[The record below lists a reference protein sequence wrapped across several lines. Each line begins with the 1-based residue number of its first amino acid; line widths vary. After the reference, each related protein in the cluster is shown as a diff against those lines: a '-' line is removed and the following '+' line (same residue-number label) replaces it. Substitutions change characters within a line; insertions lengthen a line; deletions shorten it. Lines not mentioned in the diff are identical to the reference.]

1 MGIGA
6 TVTTIGDVEIG
17 PLTKELIP
25 SYLCFAREAFG
36 EASYQSRPGFLR
48 WLYDE
53 SPVDGARISDG
64 KVVVAAGE
72 VVGCY
77 HKMRLP
83 WRFDGREDIVPSP
96 SNLFLLERN
105 RARGVGFGLISETFA
120 NHKHLLLIGS
130 GPAVQPIYDR
140 LGARL
145 IKTHWLRTVV
155 NPLSAP
161 AFLALH
167 RVSARLADL
176 SFASARAI
184 AGRLPSA
191 GKLSFDVSVAGREAA
206 EVAEMLVRGARAR
219 MHLAWSAE
227 LVRWRFFSP
236 FGPRH
241 VLVRIEDRAIA
252 IVSLGSARSL
262 FVSRTVE
269 WYAENDA
276 AAFALSLATR
286 ALLTVLGVNV
296 WLAMTSDDR
305 TASQW
310 RAAGFWS
317 MKEPPSVYEL
327 HKPREL
333 AFGDVLLNGAGGDSG
348 FEAMP
353 LE

>member
-1 MGIGA
+1 VGA
-6 TVTTIGDVEIG
+6 SRGGALVTTVGDAEIG
-17 PLTKELIP
+17 PLTVELIP
-25 SYLCFAREAFG
+25 SYLRFAREAFG
-36 EASYQSRPGFLR
+36 TGSYQSRRGFLR

-53 SPVDGARISDG
+53 SPVEGACIGDG
-64 KVVVAAGE
+64 KVVVCAGE

-83 WRFDGREDIVPSP
+83 WRFAGRDEVVPSP

-140 LGARL
+140 LGAQL
-145 IKTHWLRTVV
+145 IETHWLRTVV

-161 AFLALH
+161 AYLAMH
-167 RVSARLADL
+167 RASTRLADL
-176 SFASARAI
+176 SFASAHAI
-184 AGRLPSA
+184 AGRLPRVHSSLDNAAA
-191 GKLSFDVSVAGREAA
+191 G
-206 EVAEMLVRGARAR
+206 EVAEMLIRGARGR
-219 MHLAWSAE
+219 MHLAWNAE
-227 LVRWRFFSP
+227 LVRWRLFSP
-236 FGPRH
+236 IGPRH
-241 VLVRIEDRAIA
+241 VLVRIGDRALTV
-252 IVSLGSARSL
+252 VSLGSARSL

-269 WYAENDA
+269 WYAEDDA
-276 AAFALSLATR
+276 SAHALALATR
-286 ALLTVLGVNV
+286 AVLTALGVNV

-310 RAAGFWS
+310 RATGFWG

-327 HKPREL
+327 HKPRDM
-333 AFGDVLLNGAGGDSG
+333 AFGAILLNGGGGDSG

-353 LE
+353 LD